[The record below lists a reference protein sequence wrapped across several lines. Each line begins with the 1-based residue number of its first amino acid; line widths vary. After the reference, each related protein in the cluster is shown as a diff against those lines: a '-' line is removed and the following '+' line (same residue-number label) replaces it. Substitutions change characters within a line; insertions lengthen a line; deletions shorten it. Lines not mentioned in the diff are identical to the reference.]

1 MAAVLPLYTPR
12 IAPRSHSCTRVGA
25 ATSALPL
32 PSSCAKR
39 PGQPGRF
46 QRYCANKPTALAT
59 YAKKASAF
67 SSNWPLSQMLSIT
80 GLIQPSV
87 VSS

>member
-80 GLIQPSV
+80 GRVQPCV